1 MGVGVT
7 FKQASDFIAKW
18 KQVLAPEWTITV
30 HEGHNPTSAPDDVLA
45 SIRPQDDYLRA
56 TLFTGDTVGDKMEHE
71 EAEQVLLHELLHLT
85 THDFYRAAVNSLD
98 SLGPDAASIASRAI
112 DSQSER
118 LVDRLAEA
126 FIDARK
132 VYKGERR

>member
-1 MGVGVT
+1 MGAGVT
-7 FKQASDFIAKW
+7 FKEANDFIATW

-30 HEGHNPTSAPDDVLA
+30 HEGHNPTSASDDVLA
-45 SIRPQDDYLRA
+45 SIRPSDDYLRA
-56 TLFTGDTVGDKMEHE
+56 TLFTGDTVGDKMGRE

-85 THDFYRAAVNSLD
+85 VHDLEQAARRPFSALGLEASTIVRKALD
-98 SLGPDAASIASRAI
+98 HQA
-112 DSQSER
+112 ER

-132 VYKGERR
+132 VYKGEKC